1 MQSTPTNPTNARA
14 RLVIWHLTD
23 SALPTGGFA
32 HSAGMETYVQ
42 RGVIDDP
49 DTFAHWLK
57 GYLYQA
63 SFNDA
68 LAVRFAVELQ
78 EAGLKEA
85 EAVVKLAELDALCHA
100 TQTPKQLRAAMQSM
114 GKRMSKASIVEP
126 DDVLVA
132 EYARGLAAREYK
144 GNPGIAAGLVL
155 AAVGVDQHTA
165 VESYLMQLSTSM
177 VQNAIRAIPL
187 GQDAGQ
193 RILVNSYE
201 HIARCADLTME
212 HTLQDLGVAAP
223 DLEIAQME
231 HESLHSRM
239 FMS

>member
-1 MQSTPTNPTNARA
+1 MQSTPTNPRA

-49 DTFAHWLK
+49 ETFAHWLK

-68 LAVRFAVELQ
+68 LAVRFAAELQ
-78 EAGLKEA
+78 EAGLPEA

-114 GKRMSKASIVEP
+114 GKRMSKVASIVEP
-126 DDVLVA
+126 NDALVT

-144 GNPGIAAGLVL
+144 GNPGIAAGLVM

-165 VESYLMQLSTSM
+165 VESYLMQLANSM
-177 VQNAIRAIPL
+177 VQNAIRAVPL

-201 HIARCADLTME
+201 HIARCADLAME